1 MLRTTPQVFT
11 VANSLIPQ
19 TKTVYET
26 IAQHK
31 YARLANASYYFK
43 RQSFVTEFLNEMPET
58 RNFEIDFELSN
69 EEVSTF
75 VNRITQ
81 EVVVAYRGTSNIK
94 DVGTDLMV
102 LTSTER
108 LSFRV
113 RSSLKLM
120 ERVLRKYQGFKVVST
135 GHSLGSLLSRIVSNS
150 FGLESHNY
158 NPAESIH
165 GSFIEQNAMTF
176 NYRTHYDAVSVFA
189 KNSIRVSTKIGNEA
203 TIESVHRLNNFYNKN
218 AKRVVVDG
226 EEMLESQK
234 STKIYEHSAH
244 LGTALN
250 LAIAGYDIQ
259 QGVKNKERPL
269 KIADTITRDILPPSP
284 IQLYEDSEDGQAI
297 DNIIRELVN
306 EQSLQH
312 HDKNFIQDLIEEAER
327 YNQQKTTDI
336 AYKPHSVD
344 IPKNYTQ
351 VMGQN
356 LSEQIDRINPHRQN
370 RFRPE

>member
-1 MLRTTPQVFT
+1 MLRTVSKAFTT
-11 VANSLIPQ
+11 VANELIPKS
-19 TKTVYET
+19 KTVYET
-26 IAQHK
+26 VAQHK

-43 RQSFVTEFLNEMPET
+43 RQAFVKEFLKEMKET
-58 RNFEIDFELSN
+58 KDFQLDKEFSN

-75 VNRITQ
+75 VNLKTR

-120 ERVLRKYQGFKVVST
+120 EQVLRKYTNFKVKST

-165 GSFIEQNAMTF
+165 GSFIKQNEMTF
-176 NYRTHYDAVSVFA
+176 NYRTHYDAVSILA
-189 KNSIRVSTKIGNEA
+189 KDTIRVPTKVGNEA
-203 TIESVHRLNNFYNKN
+203 TLESVHRLNNFYNKRAN
-218 AKRVVVDG
+218 RVIVDG

-244 LGTALN
+244 IGTALN
-250 LAIAGYDIQ
+250 VVIAGYDIE
-259 QGVKNKERPL
+259 QGIKNKERPL
-269 KIADTITRDILPPSP
+269 EIADTITRDILPPLP
-284 IQLYEDSEDGQAI
+284 TQIFEDSDDGQVV
-297 DNIIRELVN
+297 DKVIRELVD
-306 EQSLQH
+306 EEHAH
-312 HDKNFIQDLIEEAER
+312 HSKTFMQDLHDIAE
-327 YNQQKTTDI
+327 NFNKQKTTDI
-336 AYKPHSVD
+336 GYQEHSVD
-344 IPKNYTQ
+344 TSSGYRE
-351 VMGQN
+351 VMGQD

-370 RFRPE
+370 RFKSE